1 MNIIITGGS
10 SGLGKALVEACAA
23 SAGHQVLFTYCR
35 HEDEAQALAGQYANV
50 RAVQVDF
57 TDEAFA
63 QAKGFKGCV
72 MYGNILNA
80 FISHFVGMC
89 LPTPHVMI
97 QSQDINFHKP
107 VFLNDEITLEAGID
121 TVSEAVN
128 IINYKFKFYKTTD
141 TGRQLVAKGHVQI
154 GLLNK

>member
-1 MNIIITGGS
+1 MTITELAEQTAHLSHTYQVTPEIYKAFQLCSQDMNP
-10 SGLGKALVEACAA
+10 L
-23 SAGHQVLFTYCR
+23 H
-35 HEDEAQALAGQYANV
+35 
-50 RAVQVDF
+50 
-57 TDEAFA
+57 TDESFA
-63 QAKGFKGCV
+63 REKGFPGCV

-97 QSQDINFHKP
+97 QSQDISFHKP
-107 VFLNDEITLEAGID
+107 VFLNDEITLQASVD

-128 IINYKFKFYKTTD
+128 IINYKLKFYKTVE

-154 GLLNK
+154 GLLPH

>member
-1 MNIIITGGS
+1 MTITELAEKTASLSHVYQVTPEVYESFQHCSQDMNP
-10 SGLGKALVEACAA
+10 L
-23 SAGHQVLFTYCR
+23 H
-35 HEDEAQALAGQYANV
+35 
-50 RAVQVDF
+50 

-63 QAKGFKGCV
+63 KSKGFRGCV

-107 VFLNDEITLEAGID
+107 VFLNDEITLEAGIH

-128 IINYKFKFYKTTD
+128 IINYKLKFYKTTD

-154 GLLNK
+154 GLLNE

>member
-1 MNIIITGGS
+1 MTITELAEQTAQLSHVYHVTPVVYDSFQRCSEDMNP
-10 SGLGKALVEACAA
+10 L
-23 SAGHQVLFTYCR
+23 H
-35 HEDEAQALAGQYANV
+35 
-50 RAVQVDF
+50 
-57 TDEAFA
+57 TDESFA
-63 QAKGFKGCV
+63 REKGFPGCV

-97 QSQDINFHKP
+97 QSQDISFHKP

-128 IINYKFKFYKTTD
+128 IINYKLKFYKTTD

-154 GLLNK
+154 GLLNE

>member
-1 MNIIITGGS
+1 MTITELAEKTASLSHVYQVTPEVYDSFQHCSQDMNP
-10 SGLGKALVEACAA
+10 L
-23 SAGHQVLFTYCR
+23 H
-35 HEDEAQALAGQYANV
+35 
-50 RAVQVDF
+50 

-63 QAKGFKGCV
+63 KAKGFRGCV

-128 IINYKFKFYKTTD
+128 IINYKLKFYKTTD

-154 GLLNK
+154 GLLNE

>member
-1 MNIIITGGS
+1 MTITELAEQTARLTHTYYVTQEVYDS
-10 SGLGKALVEACAA
+10 FQRCSGDLNPL
-23 SAGHQVLFTYCR
+23 H
-35 HEDEAQALAGQYANV
+35 
-50 RAVQVDF
+50 
-57 TDEAFA
+57 TDESFA
-63 QAKGFKGCV
+63 HGNGFEGCV

-97 QSQDINFHKP
+97 QSQDISFHHP
-107 VFLNDEITLEAGID
+107 VFLNDEITLQASID

-128 IINYKFKFYKTTD
+128 IINYKLKFYKTID

-154 GLLNK
+154 GLLKT

>member
-1 MNIIITGGS
+1 MTITELAEKTASLSHVYQVTPEVYESFQHCSQDMNP
-10 SGLGKALVEACAA
+10 L
-23 SAGHQVLFTYCR
+23 H
-35 HEDEAQALAGQYANV
+35 
-50 RAVQVDF
+50 

-63 QAKGFKGCV
+63 KAKGFRGCV

-97 QSQDINFHKP
+97 QSQDINFHEP

-128 IINYKFKFYKTTD
+128 IINYKLKFYKTTD

-154 GLLNK
+154 GLLNE

>member
-1 MNIIITGGS
+1 MTITELAEKTS
-10 SGLGKALVEACAA
+10 SL
-23 SAGHQVLFTYCR
+23 SHTYHVTPEVYESFQLCSGDKNPL
-35 HEDEAQALAGQYANV
+35 H
-50 RAVQVDF
+50 
-57 TDEAFA
+57 TDETFA
-63 QAKGFKGCV
+63 REKGFQGCV

-107 VFLNDEITLEAGID
+107 VFLNDEITLQAGID

-128 IINYKFKFYKTTD
+128 IINYKLKFYKTTD

-154 GLLNK
+154 GLLND